1 DLCRSLGVRLHV
13 HVAEDLCDVR
23 DAQRRG
29 YATPLQRLYVLGAL
43 VPGSILA
50 HGVHLTDDDL
60 GILERQELWV
70 VENPRS
76 NEANGVGRP
85 PRLHSHIALGTDG
98 FPSDMAA
105 ELSCVNRGSRYV
117 SGNRD
122 LAAQL
127 FPDLAA
133 PRSFD
138 IDAIRAEAAAEAP
151 RLWERMRGIE

>member
-1 DLCRSLGVRLHV
+1 
-13 HVAEDLCDVR
+13 
-23 DAQRRG
+23 
-29 YATPLQRLYVLGAL
+29 LQRLYALGGL
-43 VPGSILA
+43 VPGSIIA
-50 HGVHLTDDDL
+50 HGVHLTADDL
-60 GILERQELWV
+60 RIVDELALWV

-76 NEANGVGRP
+76 NQANGIGTRGQAGLPV
-85 PRLHSHIALGTDG
+85 LHRVALGTDG

-105 ELSCVNRGSRYV
+105 EGGGAAHV

-133 PRSFD
+133 PRLFD

-151 RLWERMRGIE
+151 RLWERMKGME